1 MKPGHVEL
9 WYLLQMYATARKRAS
24 LNVFFAIEPTV
35 GIASPCFRSPRAPNI
50 SGWRHLQ
57 A

>member
-24 LNVFFAIEPTV
+24 LNVFFAIESTV
-35 GIASPCFRSPRAPNI
+35 DIASPCFRSPRAPNI